1 MDDIQRLAW
10 NLVSWVRQRLYM
22 LGIVDLGYDKSG
34 RPVAMRLTR
43 TGARLLG
50 VVDGSPEGAPLV
62 GSLIVTPDFEVVLFP
77 TGDDGELIHDL
88 DRFCVREKPG
98 GLLRFRVT
106 ERSIQRAL
114 SEGMYLRRIVHTL
127 EQHSR
132 TPVPQNVLYSIRD
145 WAARAGVMQLS
156 ADYVVTADDVDLMA
170 RFKADPGVRSLM
182 REGMDEMRVR
192 LRAGAT
198 LRRTQSLLRELG
210 YLVEIDE

>member
-1 MDDIQRLAW
+1 
-10 NLVSWVRQRLYM
+10 VRQRLYL

-50 VVDGSPEGAPLV
+50 VLDGSPEGAPRI
-62 GSLIVTPDFEVVLFP
+62 GSLVVTPDFEVVLFP

-88 DRFCVREKPG
+88 DRFCVRESQG
-98 GLLRFRVT
+98 SVIHFRVN

-114 SEGMYLRRIVHTL
+114 SEGMYLRRIVTTL

-132 TPVPQNVLYSIRD
+132 TPVPQNVLYSVRD
-145 WAARAGVMQLS
+145 WAVRAGVMHM
-156 ADYVVTADDVDLMA
+156 ADDFVVTGEDADAMA
-170 RFKADPGVRSLM
+170 KFRSDPGVKPLV
-182 REGMDEMRVR
+182 REVLDDKRVR
-192 LRAGAT
+192 LTSHST

-210 YLVEIDE
+210 HLVEIDE